1 MGDFLLSI
9 DSTRAVSKK
18 AADSGFFRPRM
29 ISLVMV
35 ALILTLDFARGG
47 FPAAEPSFRAGL
59 RGNGRFMSCRLIV
72 LRSRFLLRRYI
83 LFFCEVDSACALSK
97 IAAVRQL
104 FLTTNDFACFWL
116 RSY

>member
-1 MGDFLLSI
+1 
-9 DSTRAVSKK
+9 
-18 AADSGFFRPRM
+18 M
-29 ISLVMV
+29 ISLIIV
-35 ALILTLDFARGG
+35 ALKLTLDFARGG

-97 IAAVRQL
+97 KAAVRQL
-104 FLTTNDFACFWL
+104 FLTTNDSADFGNAHTNP
-116 RSY
+116 